1 MNLEL
6 GRSISAS
13 TISDSS
19 RPHTRPQP
27 KVLRVRLFAYLLLID
42 LACILLAYGAAPL
55 AHGAAYSS
63 SRLEVMMAALLPV
76 YIFTAANAGAY
87 SAELIRHRFRS
98 AALGAQALA
107 LSVAF
112 LLLIAFALKA
122 SATFSRLTFS
132 IGAVLS
138 LILLT
143 TARYWF
149 MKHATRLIGGSP
161 FSVVLLVDGDQ
172 PLPRGDFTSRLSIGD
187 YFDPDG
193 HDPGMYDQLAKVLDG
208 ADRVVVACDPARRL
222 SWANALRG
230 ANIQGEIVAPELD
243 ALMPLGVGRQGDR
256 ATVIVSTGP
265 LGLID
270 RAIKRGFDLGLA
282 LCALIFLSPVL
293 LIVAIAISLD
303 SPGPV
308 FFRQVRIGRGNQ
320 MFRMLKFRS
329 MRVDGCDG
337 EGHRSTA
344 RNDDRITRVGAL
356 IRKTSIDE
364 LPQLF
369 NVVKG
374 DMSIVGPRPH
384 AIGSRAADKLFW
396 EIDSRYWCR
405 HAAKPGLTGLAQVRG
420 YRGATHHEDD
430 LVNRLHSDLEYLDQ
444 WSIWRDIKII
454 LQTSRV
460 ILHRNAY

>member
-6 GRSISAS
+6 GRSIPASATSAS
-13 TISDSS
+13 PPDRA
-19 RPHTRPQP
+19 RPRP
-27 KVLRVRLFAYLLLID
+27 KALRVRLFAYMLLID
-42 LACILLAYGAAPL
+42 VACLLLAYGVAPF
-55 AHGAAYSS
+55 AHDLPYSS
-63 SRLEVMMAALLPV
+63 SRLELMMGALLPV

-87 SAELIRHRFRS
+87 SSELIRHRFRS
-98 AALGAQALA
+98 AALGVQSLA
-107 LSVAF
+107 LSVGF
-112 LLLIAFALKA
+112 LLLVAFALKA

-138 LILLT
+138 VLLLAL
-143 TARYWF
+143 ARYWF
-149 MKHATRLIGGSP
+149 MKHATRLIGGNP

-172 PLPRGDFTSRLSIGD
+172 PLPRGEFSSRISTAD
-187 YFDPDG
+187 YFDPEGD
-193 HDPGMYDQLAKVLDG
+193 DPGMYDQLAQVLDG

-243 ALMPLGVGRQGDR
+243 ALMPLGVGHQGGR

-265 LGLID
+265 LGLVD
-270 RAIKRGFDLGLA
+270 RVVKRGFDLGLA
-282 LCALIFLSPVL
+282 LLALVFLAPVL
-293 LIVAIAISLD
+293 LIVAIAIKLD
-303 SPGPV
+303 SSGPV
-308 FFRQVRIGRGNQ
+308 FFRQVRIGRGNE

-337 EGHRSTA
+337 HGHRSTA
-344 RNDDRITRVGAL
+344 RDDDRITRVGAL

-369 NVVKG
+369 NVLHG

-384 AIGSRAADKLFW
+384 ALGSRAADKLFW

-405 HAAKPGLTGLAQVRG
+405 HAAKPGLTGLAQIRG

-454 LQTSRV
+454 LQTFRV
-460 ILHRNAY
+460 LLHRNAY